1 MQAVL
6 SGVCMVSRSSLQ
18 QTQGRPTLGHTTWL
32 GHFWFTLSGSVPD
45 SPGTRDKDLGQSR
58 AMWVILLK
66 GKDFLNEIMCF
77 HPGTWAGSRD
87 VGCPCGTWEL
97 WRNPCCEP
105 CSFAVICVPS
115 GWYQVH
121 QLPCTTHMVAW
132 RLALLV
138 KGTSAEVACLGARCR
153 TYT

>member
-6 SGVCMVSRSSLQ
+6 SGVFMVSQSSLQ

-45 SPGTRDKDLGQSR
+45 SPGIRDKDLGQSR

-77 HPGTWAGSRD
+77 HPGT
-87 VGCPCGTWEL
+87 
-97 WRNPCCEP
+97 
-105 CSFAVICVPS
+105 
-115 GWYQVH
+115 
-121 QLPCTTHMVAW
+121 
-132 RLALLV
+132 
-138 KGTSAEVACLGARCR
+138 
-153 TYT
+153 